1 MKKYNQLKADIILDF
16 YLDEICKFR
25 NYKKSD
31 VLKKGRKREYTD
43 VRAIAT
49 YLAKKQFSK
58 IGLREIAKYF
68 NLKNHPTV
76 LYSISKIENLKN
88 QDWDIKRTLEHCEK
102 LDFASELLKSQE
114 FVEIDKCCFSKRY
127 AFKISDVEILKTS
140 ENKWMC
146 SLEFFYNEPFFIEDI
161 DIFDA
166 IIIAKNIDSNPLGT
180 IINSLKN

>member
-58 IGLREIAKYF
+58 IGLREIANYF
-68 NLKNHPTV
+68 NLKNHATA
-76 LYSISKIENLKN
+76 LYSVTKIENLKN
-88 QDWDIKRTLEHCEK
+88 QDWDIKRTLEHCDK
-102 LDFASELLKSQE
+102 LDFVEAILINNGLVKVDDGIFSQRISTNL
-114 FVEIDKCCFSKRY
+114 FDVHLFKNNDY
-127 AFKISDVEILKTS
+127 ACDISYYNHFYVNMADV
-140 ENKWMC
+140 
-146 SLEFFYNEPFFIEDI
+146 
-161 DIFDA
+161 FDA
-166 IIIAKNIDSNPLGT
+166 VIILQNIDSNPIGT
-180 IINSLKN
+180 LINSLKN